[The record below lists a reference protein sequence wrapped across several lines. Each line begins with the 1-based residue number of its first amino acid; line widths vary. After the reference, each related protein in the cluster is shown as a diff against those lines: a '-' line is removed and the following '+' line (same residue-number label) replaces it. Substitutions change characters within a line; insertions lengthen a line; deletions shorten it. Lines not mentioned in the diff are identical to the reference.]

1 MKKFILSALFVC
13 AAMIGFTSCGPDEP
27 VYEGVETNFA
37 GGEYFGD
44 LLGTGTYNFVMRF
57 ESKDYAADSVVR
69 AGSYYVIDL
78 SSESNKG
85 LLPKEGT
92 YTIVK
97 NFNYAAGTIT
107 YGVAEHIE
115 EGMGSYGYSA
125 TTGMGYLFDAG
136 TVTIDKKGDNF
147 TIEAE
152 IFSGT
157 NKVMFRYEGA
167 LLFQDKS
174 ESSVVANRASRNVKV
189 ENLNQVVS
197 LISKK

>member
-13 AAMIGFTSCGPDEP
+13 AAIIGFTSCGKEP
-27 VYEGVETNFA
+27 EVYDGVETNFA

-44 LLGTGTYNFVMRF
+44 LLGTGSYNFVMRF
-57 ESKDYAADSVVR
+57 ESKDYVADSVVR
-69 AGSYYVIDL
+69 SGAYYTIDL
-78 SSESNKG
+78 SSESNKN

-107 YGVAEHIE
+107 YGTAEHIE
-115 EGMGSYGYSA
+115 EGMGSYGYNA
-125 TTGMGYLFDAG
+125 NAGMGYLFDAG
-136 TVTIDKKGDNF
+136 TVTINKSGDTF

-152 IFSGT
+152 IYSGT
-157 NKVMFRYEGA
+157 TLVKFRYEGA

-174 ESSVVANRASRNVKV
+174 DTSVAANRAARHNEVKS
-189 ENLNQVVS
+189 LDQVVT
-197 LISKK
+197 LISK

>member
-1 MKKFILSALFVC
+1 MKKIVLSALLVC
-13 AAMIGFTSCGPDEP
+13 ATIFGFTSCGQEP
-27 VYEGVETNFA
+27 EVYDGVETNFA

-44 LLGTGTYNFVMRF
+44 LLGTGSYNFVLRF

-69 AGSYYVIDL
+69 SGAYYVLDL
-78 SSESNKG
+78 SSESNKN

-107 YGVAEHIE
+107 YGTAEHLE

-125 TTGMGYLFDAG
+125 TTGLGYLFDSG
-136 TVTIDKKGDNF
+136 TVTISKSGDTF
-147 TIEAE
+147 TIDAV
-152 IFSGT
+152 IYSGT
-157 NKVMFRYEGA
+157 TLVKFRYEGA

-174 ESSVVANRASRNVKV
+174 ESSVSANGVQRHVDV
-189 ENLNQVVS
+189 LDLNKVVS
-197 LISKK
+197 LISK